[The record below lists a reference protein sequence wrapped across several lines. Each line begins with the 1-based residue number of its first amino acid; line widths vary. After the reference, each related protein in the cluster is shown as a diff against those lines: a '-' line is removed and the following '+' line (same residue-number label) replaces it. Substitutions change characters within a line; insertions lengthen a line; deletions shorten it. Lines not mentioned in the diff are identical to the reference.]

1 MILIENIP
9 WKNTIFETNSF
20 ANLMK
25 KLSLFFFLFI
35 LFASCNSTKHVA
47 EKEYLLTKNY
57 IYVDSVKNTSG
68 ELQKY
73 VLQKPNPRFLG
84 LPFGLYFHNMG
95 NHKKSKTAKDWG
107 EKNRGTYH
115 LIKTIFSEKQSI
127 AYANTLIGLNNWLLA
142 YDKPAILNKGK
153 ISKTGNNL
161 LAYYK
166 TQGYFEASIKTAVND
181 SLKAKRATVDYYIKP
196 GKPTFLDTIAV
207 KIESLVLDSI
217 YKNALQTSLLKK
229 GSQYKNQTFI
239 DEAKQVIKLYRNN
252 GIYHFAENYLGFYVD
267 STRNDYKTN
276 VDFIISGDRIIEE
289 NGAYINKPF
298 KVQKIK
304 DVSIITDYSFLK
316 KEETPKDTVSYKGI
330 QFIAYDKVRYNPKY
344 LAESIF
350 LKPGV
355 IYKDTLR
362 NLTRNHLKSLKN
374 FKTTSIKFEELNDQE
389 LKMNILLTPIEK
401 YTLGFETEL
410 THSNIRNIGTSAKF
424 SITDRNAFR
433 GAELL
438 KMSLLGSWFNSNNG
452 PGWEFGGDVSVEIPR
467 FVAPFGLSKLVPKEM
482 SPRTLFSIG
491 SSVQKNIGLDRQT
504 FTLFSDYKWQY
515 NAQKTIQLEVFNT
528 QYIQNQNIDKYFNVY
543 SSEFTNLKNVVL
555 ELDPSFVFP
564 DDETLPQVALNK
576 MRAIATDNSLQVSN
590 PTEFNNN
597 LNILNRYNII
607 TSDFLIPTIAYSYTY
622 NNQSN
627 FKDNQFSFFKV
638 RIANSGN
645 VLGLLSKDKNANNKK
660 TFLDI
665 PLAQYFKTDIEYKKF
680 WDVGSTSVIG
690 IRSFLGAIITYDNS
704 AIPFTKSYFA
714 GGSNDI
720 RAWQTYELG
729 PGRRNTGLE
738 YNIGSLKFLTSLEY
752 RFDIVAK
759 LKGAIFAD
767 AGNIWDITN
776 SSFVDS
782 EAKFNGFSSLGDFAV
797 GTGFG
802 VRYDLNFL
810 ILRFDVGFKTH
821 EPYLKENKWFSNYN
835 FSSAVYNVGINYPF

>member
-1 MILIENIP
+1 
-9 WKNTIFETNSF
+9 
-20 ANLMK
+20 MK
-25 KLSLFFFLFI
+25 KLSLFFLLFI

-47 EKEYLLTKNY
+47 ENEHLLTKNY
-57 IYVDSVKNTSG
+57 IYVDSVRNTSG

-73 VLQKPNPRFLG
+73 VLQKPNPRFLS
-84 LPFGLYFHNMG
+84 LPFGVYFHNIG
-95 NHKKSKTAKDWG
+95 NHKKTKTAKGWG
-107 EKNRGTYH
+107 EKNNSSYNF
-115 LIKTIFSEKQSI
+115 IKNVFSEKQSI
-127 AYANTLIGLNNWLLA
+127 AYANTFIGLNNWFLA
-142 YDKPAILNKGK
+142 YDEPIILSK
-153 ISKTGNNL
+153 IKITKTADNL

-166 TQGYFEASIKTAVND
+166 TQGYFEASVNTLIND
-181 SLKAKRATVDYYIKP
+181 SSKPKKATVGYYIES
-196 GKPTFLDTIAV
+196 GKPTFLDTISV
-207 KIESLVLDSI
+207 KIESPILDSI
-217 YKNALQTSLLKK
+217 YKNSLQISLLKE
-229 GSQYKNQTFI
+229 GNQYKNQTFI
-239 DEAKQVIKLYRNN
+239 DEANQVIKLYRNN

-267 STRNDYKTN
+267 STRTDHKTN

-289 NGAYINKPF
+289 NGTYINKPF
-298 KVQKIK
+298 NVQKIK
-304 DVSIITDYSFLK
+304 EVTVITDYSFLK
-316 KEETPKDTVSYKGI
+316 KEETYKDTVSYKGI
-330 QFIAYDKVRYNPKY
+330 QFIAYDKVRYNPKH
-344 LAESIF
+344 LTESIF
-350 LKPGV
+350 LKPGG

-374 FKTTSIKFEELNDQE
+374 FKSTSIKFEELNDKE

-424 SITDRNAFR
+424 SITDRNAFK

-438 KMSLLGSWFNSNNG
+438 KVSLLGSWFNSNNG

-467 FVAPFGLSKLVPKEM
+467 LVAPFGLSKLVPKEM

-515 NAQKTIQLEVFNT
+515 NAQKTIQLEIFNT
-528 QYIQNQNIDKYFNVY
+528 QYIQNQNINEYFNVY
-543 SSEFTNLKNVVL
+543 SSEFTNLTKVARDYKEDQAYN
-555 ELDPSFVFP
+555 FP
-564 DDETLPQVALNK
+564 NDATRAQETLRLMNEVATSSTFQ
-576 MRAIATDNSLQVSN
+576 ATNL
-590 PTEFNNN
+590 EAFNNN

-627 FKDNQFSFFKV
+627 FKDNSFSFFKV

-645 VLGLLSKDKNANNKK
+645 ILGLLSKNKNANNKK
-660 TFLDI
+660 TFLNI
-665 PLAQYFKTDIEYKKF
+665 PLAQYFKTDLEYKKF
-680 WDVGSTSVIG
+680 WDVGGTSVIG
-690 IRSFLGAIITYDNS
+690 IRSFLGAIFTYDNS
-704 AIPFTKSYFA
+704 SVPFTKSYFA

-738 YNIGSLKFLTSLEY
+738 YNIGSLKFLTSIEY

-759 LKGAIFAD
+759 LKGAVFAD

-782 EAKFNGFSSLGDFAV
+782 EAKFNGLSSFNDFAV

-810 ILRFDVGFKTH
+810 IFRFDIGFKTH
-821 EPYLKENKWFSNYN
+821 EPYLKENKWFRNYN

>member
-1 MILIENIP
+1 
-9 WKNTIFETNSF
+9 
-20 ANLMK
+20 MK

-35 LFASCNSTKHVA
+35 LFAACNSTKHVA
-47 EKEYLLTKNY
+47 ENEHLLRKNY
-57 IYVDSVKNTSG
+57 IYVDSVRNKSD

-84 LPFGLYFHNMG
+84 LPFGLYFHNLG
-95 NHKKSKTAKDWG
+95 NHQKPKTAKEWG
-107 EKNRGTYH
+107 QKNRGSYH
-115 LIKTIFSEKQSI
+115 FIKNVFSEKQSI
-127 AYANTLIGLNNWLLA
+127 AYANTLIGLNNWFLA
-142 YDKPAILNKGK
+142 YDEPVILNKGK
-153 ISKTGNNL
+153 ITKTGNNL

-166 TQGYFEASIKTAVND
+166 TQGFFDASIKTVVED
-181 SLKAKRATVDYYIKP
+181 SLKPKKATVGYYIKP
-196 GKPTFLDTIAV
+196 GKPTFLDTISV
-207 KIESLVLDSI
+207 KIESPVLDSI

-239 DEAKQVIKLYRNN
+239 DEAKQIIKLYRNN

-267 STRNDYKTN
+267 STRKDYKTN
-276 VDFIISGDRIIEE
+276 VDFIISGERIIEE
-289 NGAYINKPF
+289 NGTYINKPF

-304 DVSIITDYSFLK
+304 EVSVITDYSFLK
-316 KEETPKDTVSYKGI
+316 KEKTYKDTISYKGI

-350 LKPGV
+350 LKPGD

-374 FKTTSIKFEELNDQE
+374 FKTTSIKFEALNDKA
-389 LKMNILLTPIEK
+389 LKMKILLTPIEK

-607 TSDFLIPTIAYSYTY
+607 TSDFLIPTIAYSYTF
-622 NNQSN
+622 NNQTN
-627 FKDNQFSFFKV
+627 FKDNGFSFFKV

-645 VLGLLSKDKNANNKK
+645 ILGLLSNTKNANNKK

-680 WDVGSTSVIG
+680 WDVSGNSVIG

-759 LKGAIFAD
+759 LKGAVFAD

-776 SSFVDS
+776 SSFVDR
-782 EAKFNGFSSLGDFAV
+782 EAKFNGISSLSDFAI

-810 ILRFDVGFKTH
+810 ILRFDIGFKTH

-835 FSSAVYNVGINYPF
+835 FSSAVYNIGINYPF

>member
-1 MILIENIP
+1 
-9 WKNTIFETNSF
+9 
-20 ANLMK
+20 MK

-35 LFASCNSTKHVA
+35 LFAACNSTKHVA
-47 EKEYLLTKNY
+47 ENEFLLTKNY
-57 IYVDSVKNTSG
+57 IYVDGVRNTSD

-84 LPFGLYFHNMG
+84 LPFGLYFHNLG
-95 NHKKSKTAKDWG
+95 NHQKPKKAKEWG
-107 EKNRGTYH
+107 QKNSGSYH
-115 LIKTIFSEKQSI
+115 FIKNIFSEKQSI
-127 AYANTLIGLNNWLLA
+127 AYANTMIGLNNWFLA
-142 YDKPAILNKGK
+142 YDEPVILNKSK
-153 ISKTGNNL
+153 ITKTGNNL

-166 TQGYFEASIKTAVND
+166 TQGFFDASIKTVVVD
-181 SLKAKRATVDYYIKP
+181 SLKSKKATVDYYIKP
-196 GKPTFLDTIAV
+196 GEPTFLDTISV
-207 KIESLVLDSI
+207 KIESSVLDSI

-267 STRNDYKTN
+267 STRKDHKTN
-276 VDFIISGDRIIEE
+276 VDFIISGDRIIEK
-289 NGAYINKPF
+289 NGTYINKPF

-304 DVSIITDYSFLK
+304 EVSVITDYSFLK
-316 KEETPKDTVSYKGI
+316 KEATYKDTISYDGI

-350 LKPGV
+350 LKPGG

-374 FKTTSIKFEELNDQE
+374 FKTTSIKFEEFDDE
-389 LKMNILLTPIEK
+389 ALKMKILLTPIEK

-424 SITDRNAFR
+424 SITDRNAFK

-504 FTLFSDYKWQY
+504 FTLLSDYKWQY

-543 SSEFTNLKNVVL
+543 SSEFTNLKNVVS
-555 ELDPSFVFP
+555 ELDPSFEFP
-564 DDETLPQVALNK
+564 NNETLPQVALNK
-576 MRAIATDNSLQVSN
+576 MREIAANTSLQVTN
-590 PTEFNNN
+590 PIEFNNN

-607 TSDFLIPTIAYSYTY
+607 TSDFLIPTIAYSYTF
-622 NNQSN
+622 NNQTN
-627 FKDNQFSFFKV
+627 FKDNGFSFFKV

-645 VLGLLSKDKNANNKK
+645 ILGLLSNTKNANNKK
-660 TFLDI
+660 TLLDI

-680 WDVGSTSVIG
+680 WDVRIN
-690 IRSFLGAIITYDNS
+690 II
-704 AIPFTKSYFA
+704 
-714 GGSNDI
+714 
-720 RAWQTYELG
+720 
-729 PGRRNTGLE
+729 
-738 YNIGSLKFLTSLEY
+738 
-752 RFDIVAK
+752 
-759 LKGAIFAD
+759 
-767 AGNIWDITN
+767 
-776 SSFVDS
+776 
-782 EAKFNGFSSLGDFAV
+782 
-797 GTGFG
+797 
-802 VRYDLNFL
+802 
-810 ILRFDVGFKTH
+810 
-821 EPYLKENKWFSNYN
+821 
-835 FSSAVYNVGINYPF
+835 

>member
-1 MILIENIP
+1 LILIENIP

-20 ANLMK
+20 TNLMK

-35 LFASCNSTKHVA
+35 LFAACNSTKHVA
-47 EKEYLLTKNY
+47 ENEHLLRKNY
-57 IYVDSVKNTSG
+57 IYVDSVRNKSD

-84 LPFGLYFHNMG
+84 LPFGLYFHNLG
-95 NHKKSKTAKDWG
+95 NHQKPKTAKEWG
-107 EKNRGTYH
+107 QKNRGSYH
-115 LIKTIFSEKQSI
+115 FIKNVFSEKQSI
-127 AYANTLIGLNNWLLA
+127 AYANTLIGLNNWFLA
-142 YDKPAILNKGK
+142 YDEPVILNKGK
-153 ISKTGNNL
+153 ITKTGNNL

-166 TQGYFEASIKTAVND
+166 TQGFFDASIKTVVED
-181 SLKAKRATVDYYIKP
+181 SLKPKKATVGYYIKP
-196 GKPTFLDTIAV
+196 GKPTFLDTISV
-207 KIESLVLDSI
+207 KIESPVLDSI

-239 DEAKQVIKLYRNN
+239 DEAKQIIKLYRNN

-267 STRNDYKTN
+267 STRKDYKTN
-276 VDFIISGDRIIEE
+276 VDFIISGERIIEE
-289 NGAYINKPF
+289 NGTYINKPF

-304 DVSIITDYSFLK
+304 EVSVITDYSFLK
-316 KEETPKDTVSYKGI
+316 KEKTYKDTISYKGI

-350 LKPGV
+350 LKPGD

-374 FKTTSIKFEELNDQE
+374 FKTTSIKFEALNDKA
-389 LKMNILLTPIEK
+389 LKMKILLTPIEK

-491 SSVQKNIGLDRQT
+491 TSVQKNIGLDRQT
-504 FTLFSDYKWQY
+504 FTLLSDYKWQY

-543 SSEFTNLKNVVL
+543 SSEFTNLKNVVSEL
-555 ELDPSFVFP
+555 EPSFVFP
-564 DDETLPQVALNK
+564 NNETLSQVALNK
-576 MRAIATDNSLQVSN
+576 MRAIATDNSLQISN

-607 TSDFLIPTIAYSYTY
+607 TSDFLIPTIAYSYTF
-622 NNQSN
+622 NNQTN
-627 FKDNQFSFFKV
+627 FKDNGFSFFKV

-645 VLGLLSKDKNANNKK
+645 ILGLLSNTKNANNKK

-680 WDVGSTSVIG
+680 WDVSGNSVIG

-759 LKGAIFAD
+759 LKGAVFAD

-776 SSFVDS
+776 SSFVDR
-782 EAKFNGFSSLGDFAV
+782 EAKFNGISSLSDFAI

-810 ILRFDVGFKTH
+810 ILRFDIGFKTH

-835 FSSAVYNVGINYPF
+835 FSSAVYNIGINYPF

>member
-1 MILIENIP
+1 
-9 WKNTIFETNSF
+9 
-20 ANLMK
+20 MK
-25 KLSLFFFLFI
+25 KLSLFFLLFI

-47 EKEYLLTKNY
+47 ENEHLLTKNY
-57 IYVDSVKNTSG
+57 IYVDSVRNTSG

-73 VLQKPNPRFLG
+73 VLQKPNPRFLS
-84 LPFGLYFHNMG
+84 LPFGVYFHNIG
-95 NHKKSKTAKDWG
+95 NHKKTKTAKGWG
-107 EKNRGTYH
+107 EKNNSSYNF
-115 LIKTIFSEKQSI
+115 IKNVFSEKQSI
-127 AYANTLIGLNNWLLA
+127 AYANTFIGLNNWFLA
-142 YDKPAILNKGK
+142 YDEPIILSKRK
-153 ISKTGNNL
+153 ITKTADNL

-166 TQGYFEASIKTAVND
+166 TQGYFEASVNTLIND
-181 SLKAKRATVDYYIKP
+181 SSKPKKATVGYYIES
-196 GKPTFLDTIAV
+196 GKPTFLDTISV
-207 KIESLVLDSI
+207 KIESPILDSI
-217 YKNALQTSLLKK
+217 YKNSLQISLLKE
-229 GSQYKNQTFI
+229 GNQYKNQTFI

-267 STRNDYKTN
+267 STRTDHKTN

-289 NGAYINKPF
+289 NGTYINKPF
-298 KVQKIK
+298 NVQKIK
-304 DVSIITDYSFLK
+304 EVTVITDYSFLK
-316 KEETPKDTVSYKGI
+316 KEETYKDTVSYKGI
-330 QFIAYDKVRYNPKY
+330 QFIAYDKVRYNPKH

-350 LKPGV
+350 LKPGG

-374 FKTTSIKFEELNDQE
+374 FKSTSIKFEELNDKE

-424 SITDRNAFR
+424 SITDRNAFK

-438 KMSLLGSWFNSNNG
+438 KVSLLGSWFNSNNG

-515 NAQKTIQLEVFNT
+515 NAQKTIQLEIFNT
-528 QYIQNQNIDKYFNVY
+528 QYIQNQNINEYFNVY
-543 SSEFTNLKNVVL
+543 SSEFTNLTKVARDYKEDQAYNFPNDATRAQEALRLMNEVATSSNFQATNL
-555 ELDPSFVFP
+555 E
-564 DDETLPQVALNK
+564 A
-576 MRAIATDNSLQVSN
+576 
-590 PTEFNNN
+590 FNNN

-627 FKDNQFSFFKV
+627 FKDNSFSFFKV

-645 VLGLLSKDKNANNKK
+645 ILGLLSKNKNANNKK
-660 TFLDI
+660 TFLNI
-665 PLAQYFKTDIEYKKF
+665 PLAQYFKTDLEYKKF
-680 WDVGSTSVIG
+680 WDVGGTSVIG
-690 IRSFLGAIITYDNS
+690 IRSFLGAIFTYDNS
-704 AIPFTKSYFA
+704 SVPFTKSYFA

-738 YNIGSLKFLTSLEY
+738 YNIGSLKFLTSIEY

-759 LKGAIFAD
+759 IKGAVFAD

-782 EAKFNGFSSLGDFAV
+782 EAKFNGLSSFNDFAV

-810 ILRFDVGFKTH
+810 IFRFDIGFKTH
-821 EPYLKENKWFSNYN
+821 EPYLKENKWFRNYN

>member
-1 MILIENIP
+1 LILIENIP

-47 EKEYLLTKNY
+47 ENEHLLTKNY
-57 IYVDSVKNTSG
+57 IYVDSVRNTSG

-73 VLQKPNPRFLG
+73 VLQKPNPRFLSF
-84 LPFGLYFHNMG
+84 PFGVYFHNIG
-95 NHKKSKTAKDWG
+95 DPKKPKTPKEWG
-107 EKNRGTYH
+107 KKNPSTYNF
-115 LIKTIFSEKQSI
+115 IKNVFSEKQSI
-127 AYANTLIGLNNWLLA
+127 AYANTFIGLNNWFLA
-142 YDKPAILNKGK
+142 YDEPVILSKRK
-153 ISKTGNNL
+153 ITKTADNL

-166 TQGYFEASIKTAVND
+166 TQGYFEASVNTLIND
-181 SLKAKRATVDYYIKP
+181 SSKPKKATVGYYVES
-196 GKPTFLDTIAV
+196 GKPTFLDTISV
-207 KIESLVLDSI
+207 KIESPILDSI
-217 YKNALQTSLLKK
+217 YKNSLQISLLKE
-229 GSQYKNQTFI
+229 GNQYKNQTFI

-252 GIYHFAENYLGFYVD
+252 GIFHFAENYLGFYVD
-267 STRNDYKTN
+267 STRTDYKTN

-289 NGAYINKPF
+289 NGNYINKPF

-304 DVSIITDYSFLK
+304 EVSVITDYSFLK
-316 KEETPKDTVSYKGI
+316 KEETYKDTVSYKGI
-330 QFIAYDKVRYNPKY
+330 HFIAYDKVEYNPKY

-350 LKPGV
+350 LKPGD

-374 FKTTSIKFEELNDQE
+374 FKSTSIKFEELNDE
-389 LKMNILLTPIEK
+389 ALKMNILLTPIEK

-424 SITDRNAFR
+424 SITDRNTFK

-438 KMSLLGSWFNSNNG
+438 KVSLLGSWFNSNNG
-452 PGWEFGGDVSVEIPR
+452 TGWEFGGDVSVEIPR

-482 SPRTLFSIG
+482 SPRTLFSVG
-491 SSVQKNIGLDRQT
+491 YSVQKNIGLDRQT
-504 FTLFSDYKWQY
+504 FKLFSDYKWQY
-515 NAQKTIQLEVFNT
+515 NAQKTIQLEFFNT
-528 QYIQNQNIDKYFNVY
+528 QYIQNQNINKYFNVY
-543 SSEFTNLKNVVL
+543 SSEFTNLKNVL
-555 ELDPSFVFP
+555 REFDPSFVFP
-564 DDETLPQVALNK
+564 NNETLPQVALAK
-576 MRAIATDNSLQVSN
+576 MREIATNNTFQVTN

-627 FKDNQFSFFKV
+627 FKDNNFSFFKA
-638 RIANSGN
+638 RISNSGN
-645 VLGLLSKDKNANNKK
+645 ILGLLSKNKNANNKK
-660 TFLDI
+660 TLLNI
-665 PLAQYFKTDIEYKKF
+665 PLAQYFKTDLEYKKF
-680 WDVGSTSVIG
+680 WDLSETSVIG

-759 LKGAIFAD
+759 LKGAVFAD

-782 EAKFNGFSSLGDFAV
+782 EAKFKGLSSFKDFAI

-810 ILRFDVGFKTH
+810 ILRFDIGFKTH
-821 EPYLKENKWFSNYN
+821 EPYLKENKWFRNYN